1 MSGLRVGIVGTGM
14 AAESHA
20 FDIVSHEELELVAVC
35 SQTSVN
41 ATSFAAR
48 FGAKQAFS
56 SVADMLDSRLCESV
70 VVAVPPH
77 AVLDVTRLVLDHRLS
92 ALIEKPVAT
101 SQQSLAVLAD
111 IAETAEAPAV
121 AAFNRR
127 YQRHVRTAVEI
138 LATQELGQVKR
149 LTASWSGPYE
159 SRYAVDAPTYRSRAR
174 SRHGLIADTGSHIL
188 DLLVWMFGDALT
200 VDSCHVTRNE
210 RGADIGA
217 IISLGFG
224 DLGQIQITMSDDDTH
239 PGEQRCIEVEATH
252 GKIIIDEAGAALAP
266 AKGPDKLVLASEYRR
281 PVDDLLALRDGGTA
295 LGASLH
301 DALQV
306 SRLLIAAYDQAGV
319 PTGGRWQRPRF
330 KPWGR
335 LNGSC

>member
-20 FDIVSHEELELVAVC
+20 FDIVSDDELELVAVC
-35 SQTSVN
+35 SRTSVN

-77 AVLDVTRLVLDHRLS
+77 AVLDVTRLVLDHGQP

-101 SQQSLAVLAD
+101 SQQALAVLAD

-127 YQRHVRTAVEI
+127 YQRHVRTAVET
-138 LATQELGQVKR
+138 LTSQGLGQVEHVM
-149 LTASWSGPYE
+149 ASWSGPYE
-159 SRYAVDAPTYRSRAR
+159 SRYTADAPTYRSRAR

-200 VDSCHVTRNE
+200 VDSCDVTRNE
-210 RGADIGA
+210 RGADIA
-217 IISLGFG
+217 ATMTLGLG
-224 DLGQIQITMSDDDTH
+224 DLGHVQITMSDSQ
-239 PGEQRCIEVEATH
+239 PVEQRCIKVETSH
-252 GKIIIDEAGAALAP
+252 GTITIDEAGAALATANGP
-266 AKGPDKLVLASEYRR
+266 AKFVPAGEYRR
-281 PVDDLLALRDGGTA
+281 PVDDLLALRDGGTT

-306 SRLLIAAYDQAGV
+306 SQLLIAAYDQAGV
-319 PTGGRWQRPRF
+319 PTRGRWQRPRF